1 MDHEITVTLK
11 LTEMQKAQLVIAAAL
26 EDRTIEEF
34 IHLAVGLHCA
44 TMLNQNIGAWNLWN
58 DE

>member
-26 EDRTIEEF
+26 EVRTIEEF
-34 IHLAVGLHCA
+34 IHLAAGLHCA
-44 TMLNQNIGAWNLWN
+44 TMLNNIGAWKLWN